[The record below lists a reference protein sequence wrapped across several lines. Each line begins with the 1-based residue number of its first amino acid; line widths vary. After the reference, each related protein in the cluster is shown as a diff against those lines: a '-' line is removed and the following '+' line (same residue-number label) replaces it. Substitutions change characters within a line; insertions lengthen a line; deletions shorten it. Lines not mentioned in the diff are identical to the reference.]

1 MYVIDVA
8 KVVLFFEM
16 SKFFPIFS
24 DAEARRN
31 VALTLTASTSF
42 ATQPNE
48 LLFDLRCSFGSKKLK
63 FYLFFCSLNRI
74 FVAENGDSS
83 PLKNPMTRWSDIIV
97 LK

>member
-31 VALTLTASTSF
+31 VALTLTAPTLIVSLTYGLARRSAFWWKYSILNALFSSF
-42 ATQPNE
+42 
-48 LLFDLRCSFGSKKLK
+48 
-63 FYLFFCSLNRI
+63 
-74 FVAENGDSS
+74 
-83 PLKNPMTRWSDIIV
+83 
-97 LK
+97 